1 MSRNTIAVITGGNR
15 GLGRAT
21 ALALGEAGTDV
32 VLTYRSNEKEA
43 AEVVE
48 ALTGMGRKAA
58 ALPLDTTVFED
69 FPGFARTLGETLR
82 ATWGRES
89 FDFLVNNAGVAALT
103 PLGATGAEAFD
114 LLVDVHFKGVFFLT
128 QELLPLL
135 ADGGRIVNTS
145 TGLTRFV
152 GEGWSVY
159 AAVKSAV
166 ETYTRYLA
174 VELGPRRISVNA
186 VAPGPIAT
194 DFGGG
199 VLRDDEELRT
209 VMAAHAALGRIGEP
223 QDIGPV
229 VAALLAPGTGWLTGQ
244 RVEASGGTR
253 L

>member
-1 MSRNTIAVITGGNR
+1 MSVNTIAVITGGNR

-21 ALALGEAGTDV
+21 ALALGAAGTDV

-58 ALPLDTTVFED
+58 ALRLDTTSFGEL
-69 FPGFARTLGETLR
+69 PAFARTLGDTLR
-82 ATWGRES
+82 ATWGRET
-89 FDFLVNNAGVAALT
+89 FDFLVNNAGTAAFS
-103 PLGATGAEAFD
+103 PLGATGADDFD
-114 LLVDVHFKGVFFLT
+114 LMVDVHFKGVFFLT

-174 VELGPRRISVNA
+174 KELGPRRISVNA
-186 VAPGPIAT
+186 VAPGPVAT
-194 DFGGG
+194 DFAGGAI
-199 VLRDDEELRT
+199 RDDEELRT
-209 VMAAHAALGRIGEP
+209 LMASRAALGRVGEP
-223 QDIGPV
+223 EDIGPV
-229 VAALLAPGTGWLTGQ
+229 VAALLAPGTGWITGQ
-244 RVEASGGTR
+244 RVEASGGT
-253 L
+253 LL